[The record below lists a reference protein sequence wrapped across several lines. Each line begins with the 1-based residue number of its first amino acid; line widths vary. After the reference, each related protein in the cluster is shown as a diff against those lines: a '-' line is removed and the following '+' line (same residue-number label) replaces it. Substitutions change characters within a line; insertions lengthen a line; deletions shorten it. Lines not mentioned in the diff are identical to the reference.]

1 MGQHNILY
9 PLDKIHKSI
18 DKGLQKVYHLV
29 NSGTWFIIVNYA
41 PFSTWEGGFVLG
53 HTMNL
58 VRIYKPQLEHPPT
71 KAKKAR
77 ERMEAKVNQ
86 RDLEKRELLLSGN
99 ILRGV
104 LSVCLPMAAFQ
115 LLNEIFRVFDLGIT
129 AQIDPSCVSAVSS
142 FNQLSSS
149 FAAVGNGLAIGA
161 GILIAGYYGA
171 GEYQKVK
178 KTVNTSVF
186 LAVVGSAILA
196 TVLFLS
202 GRWVLGL
209 VNTPPELIE
218 LGLNYYRVVMLNLV
232 FVFFNAVY
240 IAVEK
245 ARGNG
250 GRILAVNLLMAVVKL
265 LLSALFILV
274 LHQGVVM
281 IAVSTLLANLAVT
294 ALGCFSLRD
303 SDSAFGLSLRSV
315 ELRSGLPRR
324 IFKVS
329 VPVMAEKFAFSA
341 GKVVVNAVG
350 FDYGTQ
356 TVGALG
362 VSNSIS
368 ALSTVPAGTI
378 GDGGA
383 AVIRQNIGN
392 DNKER
397 ALRVFGCVFLVDVI
411 WGIVGFLV
419 TWVFLDPILLVFA
432 QGDSA
437 FALLIREIFVQEMLS
452 NIFLSVHAAVVA
464 LLYAFA
470 YTKLTFA
477 LNFSRLF
484 VFRIPVLF
492 LFQRFTDLPGGRAM
506 GLVMMLSNAM
516 TGLFALLLAVIVL
529 RKEYDRGWLA
539 RLMGRG
545 GAGDQGKGCS

>member
-1 MGQHNILY
+1 
-9 PLDKIHKSI
+9 
-18 DKGLQKVYHLV
+18 
-29 NSGTWFIIVNYA
+29 
-41 PFSTWEGGFVLG
+41 
-53 HTMNL
+53 
-58 VRIYKPQLEHPPT
+58 
-71 KAKKAR
+71 
-77 ERMEAKVNQ
+77 MEAKVNQ
-86 RDLEKRELLLSGN
+86 KDLERRELLLSGN

-104 LSVCLPMAAFQ
+104 LSVCFPMAAFQ

-129 AQIDPSCVSAVSS
+129 AQIDPNCVSAVAS

-149 FAAVGNGLAIGA
+149 VAAVGNGLAVGA

-171 GEYQKVK
+171 GEYEKVK
-178 KTVNTSVF
+178 KTVNTTFFFAIAGSVV
-186 LAVVGSAILA
+186 LAAA
-196 TVLFLS
+196 LFLS
-202 GRWVLGL
+202 GRWVLEL

-232 FVFFNAVY
+232 FAFFNAVY

-250 GRILAVNLLMAVVKL
+250 GRILMVNLLMALIKL
-265 LLSALFILV
+265 LFSALFVLV
-274 LHQGVVM
+274 FRQGVVM
-281 IAVSTLLANLAVT
+281 IAVSTLLANVTVT

-303 SDSAFGLSLRSV
+303 PDSAFGLSFGSI
-315 ELRSGLPRR
+315 ELRSGLPGNILR
-324 IFKVS
+324 VS

-368 ALSTVPAGTI
+368 ALSTVPAGSI

-383 AVIRQNIGN
+383 AVIRQNVGN
-392 DNKER
+392 GNRER
-397 ALRVFGCVFLVDVI
+397 ALRVFGCVFLIDVI
-411 WGIVGFLV
+411 WGVVGFLV
-419 TWVFLDPILLVFA
+419 TWAFLDPILLVFSR
-432 QGDSA
+432 GDNA

-452 NIFLSVHAAVVA
+452 NVFLAVHAAVVA

-470 YTKLTFA
+470 YTKLTFV

-484 VFRIPVLF
+484 VFRVPVLF
-492 LFQRFTDLPGGRAM
+492 LLQRLTDLPGGKAM

-516 TGLFALLLAVIVL
+516 TGLFALLLMVIVL
-529 RKEYDRGWLA
+529 RKEYKRGWLA
-539 RLMGRG
+539 RMMGRG
-545 GAGDQGKGCS
+545 GSV

>member
-1 MGQHNILY
+1 
-9 PLDKIHKSI
+9 
-18 DKGLQKVYHLV
+18 
-29 NSGTWFIIVNYA
+29 
-41 PFSTWEGGFVLG
+41 
-53 HTMNL
+53 
-58 VRIYKPQLEHPPT
+58 
-71 KAKKAR
+71 
-77 ERMEAKVNQ
+77 MEAKVEQ

-129 AQIDPSCVSAVSS
+129 AQIDPNSVSAVSS

-171 GEYQKVK
+171 GEYKKVK
-178 KTVNTSVF
+178 KTVNTTFF
-186 LAVVGSAILA
+186 LAVAGAALLA
-196 TVLFLS
+196 VALFLS
-202 GRWVLGL
+202 GRWVLRL

-218 LGLNYYRVVMLNLV
+218 LGLSYYRVVMLNLV
-232 FVFFNAVY
+232 FVFVNAVY

-250 GRILAVNLLMAVVKL
+250 GRILVVNLLMAVVKL
-265 LLSALFILV
+265 LLSALFVLV
-274 LHQGVVM
+274 FHQGVVM

-294 ALGCFSLRD
+294 VLGCVSLRD
-303 SDSAFGLSLRSV
+303 PDSAFGLSLRSI
-315 ELRSGLPRR
+315 ELRSGLPGE

-329 VPVMAEKFAFSA
+329 APVMAEKFAFSS

-368 ALSTVPAGTI
+368 ALSTMPASTI

-411 WGIVGFLV
+411 WGVFGFLT
-419 TWVFLDPILLVFA
+419 TWIFLDPILLVFA
-432 QGDSA
+432 RGDAA
-437 FALLIREIFVQEMLS
+437 FALLIREIFIQEMLS
-452 NIFLSVHAAVVA
+452 NVFLAVHAAVVA

-470 YTKLTFA
+470 YTKLTFV
-477 LNFSRLF
+477 LNFARLF

-492 LFQRFTDLPGGRAM
+492 LFQRFTDLPGGQVM

-529 RKEYDRGWLA
+529 RREYKRGWLA
-539 RLMGRG
+539 RMIGRG
-545 GAGDQGKGCS
+545 GQ

>member
-1 MGQHNILY
+1 
-9 PLDKIHKSI
+9 
-18 DKGLQKVYHLV
+18 
-29 NSGTWFIIVNYA
+29 
-41 PFSTWEGGFVLG
+41 
-53 HTMNL
+53 
-58 VRIYKPQLEHPPT
+58 
-71 KAKKAR
+71 
-77 ERMEAKVNQ
+77 MEAKVDQ
-86 RDLEKRELLLSGN
+86 RDLEKRELLLGGN
-99 ILRGV
+99 IFRGV

-129 AQIDPSCVSAVSS
+129 AQIDPNCVSAVSS
-142 FNQLSSS
+142 FNQLSNSVT
-149 FAAVGNGLAIGA
+149 AVGNGLAIGA

-178 KTVNTSVF
+178 KTVNTTFFLAIVGAAF
-186 LAVVGSAILA
+186 LAV
-196 TVLFLS
+196 TLFLS
-202 GRWVLGL
+202 GRWVLEL

-218 LGLNYYRVVMLNLV
+218 LGLSYYRVVMLNLV

-250 GRILAVNLLMAVVKL
+250 GRILMVNLLMASVKL
-265 LLSALFILV
+265 LLSALFVLV
-274 LHQGVVM
+274 LQQGVVM
-281 IAVSTLLANLAVT
+281 IAVSTLLANLTVT

-303 SDSAFGLSLRSV
+303 PDSAFGLSLRSV
-315 ELRSGLPRR
+315 ELRSGLPGN
-324 IFKVS
+324 IFRVS

-356 TVGALG
+356 VVGALG

-368 ALSTVPAGTI
+368 ALSTVPATSI

-383 AVIRQNIGN
+383 AIIRQNVGN
-392 DNKER
+392 ENKER

-411 WGIVGFLV
+411 WGVVGFLA
-419 TWVFLDPILLVFA
+419 TWILLDPILLVFSR
-432 QGDSA
+432 GDNA

-452 NIFLSVHAAVVA
+452 NVFLAVHAAVMA

-470 YTKLTFA
+470 YTKLTFV

-484 VFRIPVLF
+484 VFRVPVLF
-492 LFQRFTDLPGGRAM
+492 LLQRFTDLPGGRAM

-516 TGLFALLLAVIVL
+516 TGVFALAIAVIVL
-529 RKEYDRGWLA
+529 HKEYKRGWLA
-539 RLMGRG
+539 RLMGRSS
-545 GAGDQGKGCS
+545 GA